1 MGYVLA
7 VAGMKEDK
15 HVTYLPA
22 YGAEMRGGTAN
33 CTVVVSDQ
41 EIASPIA
48 STPEYVV
55 AMNYPSMVKFQNMVK
70 TGGVMFL
77 NSDLISEL
85 PARDD
90 IKIVKIPAN
99 TLAHEMGNDRALN
112 MVMLGAVASVTGIT
126 SQAALVQALET
137 AFQGK
142 KRVLLEVNRK
152 ALEKG
157 AEYISTT
164 N

>member
-1 MGYVLA
+1 MSTRMIITMALGETLTMNLA
-7 VAGMKEDK
+7 ARSM
-15 HVTYLPA
+15 T
-22 YGAEMRGGTAN
+22 
-33 CTVVVSDQ
+33 
-41 EIASPIA
+41 PITEA
-48 STPEYVV
+48 T
-55 AMNYPSMVKFQNMVK
+55 Q
-70 TGGVMFL
+70 
-77 NSDLISEL
+77 
-85 PARDD
+85 
-90 IKIVKIPAN
+90 VKIPAN